1 MRIDISSQK
10 ERLRM
15 KNEQK
20 LLIQRRKEL
29 LDELINADNWITG
42 SIIQSSRIQ
51 SNRKAPFNYL
61 SRSIGG
67 RTKTTYIASNKLKL
81 FHNALEKGKRVR
93 QLFNEIVEINIQIL
107 KLTEAKKNEQDR

>member
-1 MRIDISSQK
+1 
-10 ERLRM
+10 M

-20 LLIQRRKEL
+20 LLMQKRKEL
-29 LDELINADNWITG
+29 LDELTRADGWITG

-67 RTKTTYIASNKLKL
+67 KTKTTYIAGNKLNL
-81 FHNALEKGKRVR
+81 FCKALDNGKRVR
-93 QLFNEIVEINIQIL
+93 QLFNEIVELNIQIL
-107 KLTEAKKNEQDR
+107 KLTEIKNDEQNSSVKTKI

>member
-1 MRIDISSQK
+1 
-10 ERLRM
+10 M

-20 LLIQRRKEL
+20 LLIQRREKL
-29 LDELINADNWITG
+29 LDEVIRADGWITG

-67 RTKTTYIASNKLKL
+67 KTKTTYIAGNKVEL
-81 FHNALEKGKRVR
+81 FRNALDNGKRVR

-107 KLTEAKKNEQDR
+107 KLTEVKKNEQNR